1 MTRVCRQHMIRDR
14 DGTMEELLYG
24 VAQGGELCK
33 DGWRAYIVYI
43 TSSRRT
49 VWLGSLK
56 GLYERF
62 PIRNLIR

>member
-1 MTRVCRQHMIRDR
+1 
-14 DGTMEELLYG
+14 MERPRG
-24 VAQGGELCK
+24 VNCIK

-49 VWLGSLK
+49 EQLGSLL

-62 PIRNLIR
+62 LVENIIR

>member
-1 MTRVCRQHMIRDR
+1 
-14 DGTMEELLYG
+14 MERPRG
-24 VAQGGELCK
+24 VNCIK

-49 VWLGSLK
+49 ERLGLLQ

-62 PIRNLIR
+62 PKRNLIRYSLPTQAGLYRNGPLQ

>member
-1 MTRVCRQHMIRDR
+1 MERQ
-14 DGTMEELLYG
+14 MEELYL
-24 VAQGGELCK
+24 

-49 VWLGSLK
+49 LQLGSLQ

-62 PIRNLIR
+62 PIIET